1 MSIDFA
7 KGIATQVV
15 NTGLRKVAG
24 NLPGL
29 LGINKGKV
37 KRDGSDTAPLNE
49 KSQNSPNLFQFP
61 LDVSGDPGI
70 GNHGHYIIFFINE
83 QRKAKLSFDDSVRD
97 GSGQDNITRE
107 KERRDIPDF
116 INKNFGGK
124 DGYQKQKNTEGND
137 TLLSAGSSATNS
149 DVSTMRYGQEAADI
163 IANTKTEK
171 EEGDYVRV
179 KRPPTR
185 RLDTAIAMYMPAQ
198 VQVTYGTKY
207 NRSRT
212 IRIV

>member
-29 LGINKGKV
+29 LGINKGKI

-97 GSGQDNITRE
+97 GSGQDRDGTVMRRISIRVASIETSKDCDKIWKLHHRKILTTPGMTWAILIPAITTTANH
-107 KERRDIPDF
+107 RRP
-116 INKNFGGK
+116 
-124 DGYQKQKNTEGND
+124 
-137 TLLSAGSSATNS
+137 
-149 DVSTMRYGQEAADI
+149 
-163 IANTKTEK
+163 
-171 EEGDYVRV
+171 
-179 KRPPTR
+179 
-185 RLDTAIAMYMPAQ
+185 DTAQ
-198 VQVTYGTKY
+198 
-207 NRSRT
+207 
-212 IRIV
+212 